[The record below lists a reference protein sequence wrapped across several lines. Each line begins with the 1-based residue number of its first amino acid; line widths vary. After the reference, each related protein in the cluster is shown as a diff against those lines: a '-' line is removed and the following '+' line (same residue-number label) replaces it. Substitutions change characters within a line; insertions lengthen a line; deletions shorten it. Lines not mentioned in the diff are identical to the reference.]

1 MDLAWQVIGG
11 SVMSIFVFGD
21 SFAANPNGWVRL
33 LGSNIINFSENG
45 IGEYKIYKKV
55 LSNTGFDKA
64 IICHTSPWR
73 VHTRKHPIH
82 KNDSIRRNNDFML
95 NDVEYYS
102 KKNKN
107 MKTVHEFLKNYYDP
121 DYQLDVYKLI
131 LKELLLLKN
140 TIHITFHDP
149 KDTVEI
155 ANNYHHIWKQHPGD
169 INHMSIEGNHII
181 AEEIKKLIKNI
192 TNEFDL

>member
-1 MDLAWQVIGG
+1 
-11 SVMSIFVFGD
+11 MSIFVFGD

-82 KNDSIRRNNDFML
+82 KNDPVRRNNDFML

-102 KKNKN
+102 KINKD
-107 MKTVHEFLKNYYDP
+107 MKVVNEYLKNYYDP
-121 DYQLDVYKLI
+121 EYQEDTFNLF
-131 LKELLLLKN
+131 LKQLMKIPN
-140 TIHITFHDP
+140 TIHITLHDP
-149 KDTVEI
+149 EDTKLITHNFNHV
-155 ANNYHHIWKQHPGD
+155 WKQHPGD
-169 INHMSIEGNHII
+169 INHMSEDGNKII
-181 AEEIKKLIKNI
+181 AEKIQEL
-192 TNEFDL
+192 L